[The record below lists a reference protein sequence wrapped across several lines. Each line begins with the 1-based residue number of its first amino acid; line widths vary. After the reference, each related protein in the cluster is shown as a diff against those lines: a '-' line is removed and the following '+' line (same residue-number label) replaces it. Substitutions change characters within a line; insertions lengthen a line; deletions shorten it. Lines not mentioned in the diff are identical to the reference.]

1 MNSMNFTSLKTMN
14 QPYIKQPNIL
24 TIKPYRSTMNS
35 LQTITPPS
43 ANSQLA
49 VEIKPKDEAVKPMK
63 WGQPIWFL
71 FHTLSHK
78 VKEESFPKIRV
89 ELLNHLYNICNN
101 LPCPTCASHAVEYL
115 NGVNFNSIQRKE
127 DLKYLFFSFHN
138 SVNERKGF
146 SIFPYSE
153 LNEKYENAV
162 TKNIIYYF
170 IQAYQDKHKSIHMIA
185 NDMYRARQVIVLK
198 EWFNANIQHFDP

>member
-14 QPYIKQPNIL
+14 QPYIAQSNIL
-24 TIKPYRSTMNS
+24 TIRPYRNMV
-35 LQTITPPS
+35 
-43 ANSQLA
+43 NSQPIMTPRALPTI
-49 VEIKPKDEAVKPMK
+49 EIKPPDEAIKPMK

-78 VKEESFPKIRV
+78 VKEDAFLKIRV

-127 DLKYLFFSFHN
+127 DLKRLFFSFHN
-138 SVNERKGF
+138 AVNERKGF
-146 SIFPYSE
+146 ALFPYTE
-153 LNEKYENAV
+153 LNTKYENAV

-170 IQAYQDKHKSIHMIA
+170 IMAYQDKHKSVHMIA
-185 NDMYRARQVIVLK
+185 NDMYRARQIVILK